1 MVDNNAVLEEDIKIV
16 DTDGN
21 AKNGQDKCPK
31 CGSTDI
37 SININNGKL
46 RCNFCRHEFEI
57 IKVSGLETDI
67 SKLEGQ
73 VIGSG
78 AQDIAD
84 DSDDILTLKCS
95 SCNAEVVIYTT
106 SSAQARCHWCR
117 NTLSINQQI
126 PNGSVPDVVLP
137 FSVKKEDA
145 EAEIKKFVEKRK
157 FFSHPKFKEEF
168 TTNNIM
174 GVYFPYMVVDVN
186 AHSNLVGKGEH
197 LVRKYTKQRGKNT
210 HVYYDADLYDVERE
224 FDLTIEGL
232 TIESSSDKLNKNSN
246 DKTTNVINA
255 IMPFDIE
262 NSVKWNANYLRGY
275 TSEKRDTN
283 IEQLK
288 SLVENQSKDI
298 ARFAANETLE
308 FYDRGV
314 SWSNQNM
321 TVKGQQWKAAYLPV
335 WLYSYQEVNEGK
347 KLLHYVAVNARTKET
362 MGSIPINMSK
372 LLGFSIL
379 IEIICLFA
387 TVSIEFDYTW
397 ISLSFGFIFFFV
409 NYNKY
414 RNKGARHK
422 HEIETKRNME
432 NIRKVD
438 KFVKSRKGLSNS
450 KIEDANNT
458 FVSGQNLTELMI
470 NTLTEEIGGNYGFRK
485 NNGNNKK

>member
-1 MVDNNAVLEEDIKIV
+1 
-16 DTDGN
+16 
-21 AKNGQDKCPK
+21 
-31 CGSTDI
+31 
-37 SININNGKL
+37 
-46 RCNFCRHEFEI
+46 
-57 IKVSGLETDI
+57 
-67 SKLEGQ
+67 
-73 VIGSG
+73 
-78 AQDIAD
+78 
-84 DSDDILTLKCS
+84 
-95 SCNAEVVIYTT
+95 
-106 SSAQARCHWCR
+106 
-117 NTLSINQQI
+117 
-126 PNGSVPDVVLP
+126 
-137 FSVKKEDA
+137 
-145 EAEIKKFVEKRK
+145 
-157 FFSHPKFKEEF
+157 
-168 TTNNIM
+168 
-174 GVYFPYMVVDVN
+174 
-186 AHSNLVGKGEH
+186 
-197 LVRKYTKQRGKNT
+197 
-210 HVYYDADLYDVERE
+210 
-224 FDLTIEGL
+224 
-232 TIESSSDKLNKNSN
+232 
-246 DKTTNVINA
+246 
-255 IMPFDIE
+255 
-262 NSVKWNANYLRGY
+262 
-275 TSEKRDTN
+275 
-283 IEQLK
+283 
-288 SLVENQSKDI
+288 
-298 ARFAANETLE
+298 
-308 FYDRGV
+308 
-314 SWSNQNM
+314 M